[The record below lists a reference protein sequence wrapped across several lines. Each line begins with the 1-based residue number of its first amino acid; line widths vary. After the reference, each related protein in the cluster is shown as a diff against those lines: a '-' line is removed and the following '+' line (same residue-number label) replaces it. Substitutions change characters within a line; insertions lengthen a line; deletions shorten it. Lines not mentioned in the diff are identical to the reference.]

1 MLAAR
6 GLVSLTDAT
15 PFLVGAETT
24 IFDNLSASGGEFDPA
39 TSAVWNDNLDNHAN

>member
-1 MLAAR
+1 MLAGR

-24 IFDNLSASGGEFDPA
+24 IFDNPSGSERTFDPA
-39 TSAVWNDNLDNHAN
+39 TSGGSDNHDNHDN